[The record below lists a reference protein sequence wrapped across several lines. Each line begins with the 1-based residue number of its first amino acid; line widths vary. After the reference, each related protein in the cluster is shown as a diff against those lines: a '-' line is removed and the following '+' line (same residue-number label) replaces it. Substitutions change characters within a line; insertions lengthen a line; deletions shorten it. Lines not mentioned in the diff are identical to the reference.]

1 MCFLA
6 TQDSKM
12 LEQPPP
18 MMDPKLQLP
27 QPEYRPAVSTGRGR
41 QRQRSSR
48 RTSSGAGAGAN
59 AAAVQGRVNAV
70 GVPAQYMQPV
80 SFLCSTTL
88 LALFWLPIGFCAADK
103 LVI

>member
-1 MCFLA
+1 
-6 TQDSKM
+6 M